1 MKDTNAL
8 VPVPPLAFFVL
19 TLALNPA
26 PLAPPS
32 LAWKTHQSEEWG
44 FQVSHPASWMVEV
57 AGDDRRGGG
66 LEAELLSEEEVYK
79 VTFIEPENQI
89 WPGRYEVRLLGN
101 PSEEDLD
108 TVLSRFDLSDLWE
121 NQPSDTVLAGLP
133 AKTWVRWRADSLTR
147 EFLSVLPRG
156 IVHLRF
162 DESTPND
169 PALADHK
176 KIYGEMTKSFS
187 LRIVR

>member
-1 MKDTNAL
+1 
-8 VPVPPLAFFVL
+8 
-19 TLALNPA
+19 
-26 PLAPPS
+26 
-32 LAWKTHQSEEWG
+32 
-44 FQVSHPASWMVEV
+44 MVVV
-57 AGDDRRGGG
+57 AGDDHRGGG
-66 LEAELLSEEEVYK
+66 LEAEILSEEETYK
-79 VTFIEPENQI
+79 VTFVEPENQI
-89 WPGRYEVRLLGN
+89 WPGRYEVRLLSN

-108 TVLSRFDLSDLWE
+108 AVLSRFDLSDLWE

-133 AKTWVRWRADSLTR
+133 AKTWVRWGADALTR

-156 IVHLRF
+156 IVHIRF

-187 LRIVR
+187 LTIGG

>member
-1 MKDTNAL
+1 MKVYYAEVACL
-8 VPVPPLAFFVL
+8 SLGLSVL
-19 TLALNPA
+19 TLALCPA
-26 PLAPPS
+26 PLAPQS
-32 LAWKTHQSEEWG
+32 SQWETHRSEEWG
-44 FQVSHPASWMVEV
+44 FQVSYLANWMVV
-57 AGDDRRGGG
+57 IASDDRRGGG
-66 LEAELLSEEEVYK
+66 LEAEILSEKEVYK
-79 VTFIEPENQI
+79 VTFIEPANQI
-89 WPGRYEVRLLGN
+89 WPGRYEVRLLEN
-101 PSEEDLD
+101 PAEEDLD

-147 EFLSVLPRG
+147 EFLSILPRG

-169 PALADHK
+169 PALADHR
-176 KIYGEMTKSFS
+176 KIYAEMTKSLS